1 MAGNTGTGLHYA
13 RMRHHGPVASRGVIR
28 HQGRLMS
35 YQDLGPVD
43 GPVVLLVHGM
53 LSDSTTWDRA
63 TELLAGTGYRVLAP
77 DLPGHGESDKD
88 AESYLLPDFSAS
100 LVTLL
105 DELEV
110 TGATVVGHSYGGAV
124 AMQLAY
130 DRPDLVRRLGLV
142 AAGGLGRRVHPA
154 LRAAT
159 LPGAHQLVRMV
170 VNSRT
175 AALYRRPR
183 LHRSLRLSPEAVTT
197 LGRAGRGL
205 GSADSRMAFFQT
217 VRGAI
222 TPLGQRG
229 SLLELDYVRLDL
241 PTLIVWSERDPVLPV
256 THAHETHAH
265 LSNSRLEIFPG
276 ASHRPHHHCAH
287 RFVHVLSD
295 FITAT

>member
-1 MAGNTGTGLHYA
+1 
-13 RMRHHGPVASRGVIR
+13 VASRGVIR
-28 HQGRLMS
+28 HQSRLVS

-53 LSDSTTWDRA
+53 LSDSTTWTRA
-63 TELLAGTGYRVLAP
+63 IELLADTGHRVLAP
-77 DLPGHGESDKD
+77 DLPGHGESDKV
-88 AESYLLPDFSAS
+88 AESYLLPDFAAS

-105 DELEV
+105 DELAV
-110 TGATVVGHSYGGAV
+110 TGATVVGHSFGGAV

-142 AAGGLGRRVHPA
+142 SAGGLGRRVHPA

-159 LPGAHQLVRMV
+159 LPGAHHLVRMV
-170 VNSRT
+170 VNPRT

-183 LHRSLRLSPEAVTT
+183 LHRSLRLSPEVVTT
-197 LGRAGRGL
+197 LGRAGQGL
-205 GSADSRMAFFQT
+205 ASPDGRTAFFQT

-222 TPLGQRG
+222 SPFGQRG
-229 SLLELDYVRLDL
+229 SMLELDHVRLDL

-265 LSNSRLEIFPG
+265 LHNSRLEIFPG

-287 RFVHVLSD
+287 RFTQVLSD
-295 FITAT
+295 FIAAT